1 MQSYSGVG
9 ILHAYLCEYNIII
22 MVYIIVELFSSEERE
37 RERDKKRKI
46 VYYSYECVGYK
57 NVTRKKRRKLSEGRG
72 KRG

>member
-1 MQSYSGVG
+1 
-9 ILHAYLCEYNIII
+9 